1 MADPGDRAAATSP
14 VPSERPTTPWAL
26 PFTVVALGAAAIL
39 LLVLP
44 THSPDSGYG
53 GLYSS
58 LTAGVLAVMLG
69 VIGLVRSRE
78 HGLPT
83 AVLCAVGMVA
93 GSVPLVLVGGEVV
106 SNVRMDRTI
115 PDEQLRAL
123 GEAVDVPVY
132 YLGSVHDG
140 AELVDAF
147 GSGDSVVRGLGDDVV
162 ALFIYADG
170 CGLINPY
177 SCAKDLQ
184 IYVERECFGDA
195 RFPRDARELTI
206 RGVPAV
212 LSGSPPSAEA
222 ELTLWTGG
230 SALRFHAFGF
240 SGEEMLA
247 AAERL
252 RGLNVDVPPGDDLP
266 APTC

>member
-1 MADPGDRAAATSP
+1 MADPVDKAVATSP
-14 VPSERPTTPWAL
+14 VPSGGPTTPWTL
-26 PFTVVALGAAAIL
+26 PVATVGLGAAAIL

-44 THSPDSGYG
+44 THGPDPGYG
-53 GLYSS
+53 GLYAS
-58 LTAGVLAVMLG
+58 LTAGILAVALG
-69 VIGLVRSRE
+69 VTGLVRWRG
-78 HGLPT
+78 HGLP
-83 AVLCAVGMVA
+83 AAALCAVGMVA
-93 GSVPLVLVGGEVV
+93 GSVPLVVVGGEVV

-115 PDEQLRAL
+115 PDEQLRAF

-140 AELVDAF
+140 ADLVHV
-147 GSGDSVVRGLGDDVV
+147 DSVVGGLGDDMAAV
-162 ALFIYADG
+162 LIYVDR

-177 SCAKDLQ
+177 SCAKDLH

-195 RFPRDARELTI
+195 RSPRDARELTI

-222 ELTLWTGG
+222 ELTLWTGA
-230 SALRFHAFGF
+230 SALRFRAFGF